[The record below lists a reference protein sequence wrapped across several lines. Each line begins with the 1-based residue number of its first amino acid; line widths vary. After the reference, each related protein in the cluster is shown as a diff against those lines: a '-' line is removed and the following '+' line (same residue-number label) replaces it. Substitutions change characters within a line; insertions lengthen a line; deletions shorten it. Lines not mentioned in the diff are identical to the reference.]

1 MFFCKGTESI
11 TYRMAYPAFVRYK
24 DKAYM
29 FYNGNNYGY
38 EGFGHAELIE
48 E

>member
-1 MFFCKGTESI
+1 MDEEFSTLADF
-11 TYRMAYPAFVRYK
+11 YRSRRCK

-38 EGFGHAELIE
+38 EGFGYAELIE